1 MLELMEPPKIPRLV
15 EGKQVFE
22 STEGIPGVE
31 EGVVKLVGLS
41 QNPRIVGGKR
51 FFKRTDLIT
60 PGAEEGTVGLPKNP
74 MVARGKIF
82 KRAEGI

>member
-1 MLELMEPPKIPRLV
+1 RLV

-51 FFKRTDLIT
+51 FSRRKDLIT
-60 PGAEEGTVGLPKNP
+60 PGAEEGMVTLVGLPKNP

-82 KRAEGI
+82 KRA